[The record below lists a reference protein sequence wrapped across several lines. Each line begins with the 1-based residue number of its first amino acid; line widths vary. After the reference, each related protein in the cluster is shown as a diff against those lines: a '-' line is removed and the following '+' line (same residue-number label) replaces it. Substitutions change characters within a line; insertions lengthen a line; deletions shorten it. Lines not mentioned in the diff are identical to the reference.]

1 MAGIKTWRL
10 TNFCIMLCLAYSH
23 KKVYKALRKIDSRF
37 LISISKNSVYY
48 YAGDDALL
56 SRLGVKIY
64 RFFQDY
70 LVIGMFI
77 RHCDFLGVN
86 YYFSNR
92 VDKFHINNSNQLS
105 SDLGYDMD
113 PADIQFV
120 LQSLYKK
127 YHKPIFITE
136 NGLADSQD
144 QYRQWWIEQ
153 TVAGM
158 RVAILSGVKLI
169 GYLHWSLLDNFEWS
183 YGKWPRFGLVEVSY
197 RTMKRKLRPSAIWF
211 GEFVKKNAR
220 VKIMDSPFEKSY
232 VKITV
237 IGGGT
242 GSFTLLQALKKYTKQ
257 LAAVVNMSDDGG
269 STGAL
274 RDELGVF
281 TAR

>member
-1 MAGIKTWRL
+1 
-10 TNFCIMLCLAYSH
+10 MLCLAYSH